1 MARAR
6 EARVRGDARCMGILV
21 TRGIT
26 LALSVALLTRPLS
39 AQLPAA
45 DQAFQRGDYSTA
57 RADYERVLA
66 TDSSNERALYR
77 LAILDS
83 WDGKL
88 VRSLARFIR
97 LRRIDPRDPDIMV
110 SHAQVLAWAGQ
121 TVASGALYDSV
132 LLRFPDRADALAGR
146 ARAIAW
152 SGDLDRAEQLWRT
165 ALERHADNAELLIG
179 LAQTL
184 YWKGQAGL
192 AEAYA
197 ARARTLAPEDRTA
210 RDLERVVRAAL
221 RPEIATTVDGATD
234 SDSNDFVAQEGSVTG
249 SLGSELRGT
258 LRAGWR
264 HATDRDRR
272 GTSYGG
278 GGGVIAAVGKG
289 AVVRA
294 GLGARR
300 IEGARRITPDSAF
313 ARTTLT
319 AELGFGIRP
328 ARYAAV
334 SVGYSHTPFDETAG
348 LMRQDLTIDA
358 VDLGFDVSPAPG
370 WSISGGGGGAWFSD
384 RNRRYSAVGA
394 VLARVARGLQVGPY
408 ARILAYREAPGGY
421 FAPDRFSAIEAR
433 AVYVLQRSRWG
444 LRADGGIGSQQVSK
458 VAAHQT
464 EWHIGLS
471 LSRGWG
477 ANNEIALVGSIT
489 NSAAATTPGKVPTD
503 QFRYRTL
510 GLRFRQ
516 GL

>member
-1 MARAR
+1 VNRAARA
-6 EARVRGDARCMGILV
+6 AGV
-21 TRGIT
+21 
-26 LALSVALLTRPLS
+26 LALLVGSAPLA
-39 AQLPAA
+39 AQLPEADAA
-45 DQAFQRGDYSTA
+45 FRAGNYAAA
-57 RADYERVLA
+57 RAAYTRVLA
-66 TDSSNERALYR
+66 GDSSNERALYR

-88 VRSLARFIR
+88 IRSLAGFGR

-110 SHAQVLAWAGQ
+110 SQAQVLAWAGK
-121 TVASGALYDSV
+121 TAASEALYDSV
-132 LLRFPDRADALAGR
+132 IVRFPDRADALAGR

-152 SGDLDRAEQLWRT
+152 SGDLDRAEELWRR
-165 ALERHADNAELLIG
+165 ALERHSDNPELLIG

-184 YWKGQAGL
+184 YWKGQPGL
-192 AEAYA
+192 AETYA
-197 ARARTLAPEDRTA
+197 VRARAVAPEDRTA

-221 RPEIATTVDGATD
+221 RPEIATTVDGAND
-234 SDSNDFVAQEGSVTG
+234 SDDNNFVAQEGTVAG
-249 SLGSELRGT
+249 SLGSDLRGT

-264 HATDRDRR
+264 HATDPRGR

-278 GGGVIAAVGKG
+278 AGSVIWALGKG
-289 AVVRA
+289 AVLRA
-294 GLGARR
+294 GLGVRR
-300 IEGARRITPDSAF
+300 IESDTALLHTPLP
-313 ARTTLT
+313 ARTPLT
-319 AELGFGIRP
+319 AALGIGLRP

-334 SVGYSHTPFDETAG
+334 SVGYSRTPFDETAG

-358 VDLGFDVSPAPG
+358 VDLSFDVSPTPG

-408 ARILAYREAPGGY
+408 ARILGYRDAPGGY
-421 FAPDRFSAIEAR
+421 FAPDRFSVIEGR
-433 AVYVLQRSRWG
+433 AVYVGQRNRWG
-444 LRADGGIGSQQVSK
+444 LRADGGIGSQQVFK
-458 VAAHQT
+458 GAARQT

-489 NSAAATTPGKVPTD
+489 NSAAATTPGTVPTEG
-503 QFRYRTL
+503 FRYRTL

>member
-1 MARAR
+1 MARASQAGLR
-6 EARVRGDARCMGILV
+6 RAARRVGELV
-21 TRGIT
+21 TARGAWLLLVAAGGCLVAP
-26 LALSVALLTRPLS
+26 LA
-39 AQLPAA
+39 AQLPDAEA
-45 DQAFQRGDYSTA
+45 AFQRGDYRAA
-57 RADYERVLA
+57 RAAYERVLA
-66 TDSSNERALYR
+66 ADSSNVRALYQ

-88 VRSLARFIR
+88 GRSLERFGR
-97 LRRIDPRDPDIMV
+97 LRRLASQDGDIMV
-110 SHAQVLAWAGQ
+110 AQARVLSWADR
-121 TVASGALYDSV
+121 TAAAGALYDSV
-132 LLRFPDRADALAGR
+132 LARAPDRTDALAGR
-146 ARAIAW
+146 ARTVAW
-152 SGDLDRAEQLWRT
+152 SGDLDRAERLWRE
-165 ALERHADNAELLIG
+165 ALARHSDNPELLIG

-184 YWKGQAGL
+184 YWKGQPGL
-192 AEAYA
+192 AETYA
-197 ARARTLAPEDRTA
+197 VRARAVAPEDRTA

-234 SDSNDFVAQEGSVTG
+234 SDRNAFVAQQGTIAS
-249 SLGSELRGT
+249 SLGTDLRGT
-258 LRAGWR
+258 VRAGWR
-264 HATDRDRR
+264 HATDQAGD
-272 GTSYGG
+272 GSSYWAGG
-278 GGGVIAAVGKG
+278 HLIAALGHG
-289 AVVRA
+289 AVLRA
-294 GLGARR
+294 GVGARR
-300 IEGARRITPDSAF
+300 VQPDVGAGRTP
-313 ARTTLT
+313 LT
-319 AELGFGIRP
+319 AELGVGLRP

-334 SVGYSHTPFDETAG
+334 SVGYSRTPFDETAG

-358 VDLGFDVSPAPG
+358 VDLSFDVSPTPG

-408 ARILAYREAPGGY
+408 ARILGYHEAPGGY